1 MKITFIAGKG
11 ISTKSIADGNISAHF
26 EVPDNFNA
34 NDYINKPLSLILDG
48 WVMMDCSISN
58 EGSSYYYNGTHQ
70 SYAIKLDILLPDIV
84 AMGLIFKS
92 EILWLEVFKDSR
104 K

>member
-48 WVMMDCSISN
+48 
-58 EGSSYYYNGTHQ
+58 
-70 SYAIKLDILLPDIV
+70 
-84 AMGLIFKS
+84 
-92 EILWLEVFKDSR
+92 
-104 K
+104 